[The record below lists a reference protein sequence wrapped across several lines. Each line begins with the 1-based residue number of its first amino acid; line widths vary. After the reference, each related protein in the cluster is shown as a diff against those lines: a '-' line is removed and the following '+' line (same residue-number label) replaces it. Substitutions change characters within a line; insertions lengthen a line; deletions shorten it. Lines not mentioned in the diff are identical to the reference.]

1 VTDDPR
7 RVRPLLA
14 LALGPVLASAL
25 ACGGS
30 PIRYGAILPLS
41 GQHEVYGQ
49 AIRKGI
55 ELAYQ
60 QAKADPAFAELELSF
75 HDSASDPQRANAELR
90 KVYDEG
96 ALAAIGGVTSAE
108 ALAMV
113 KIADDEGRVLLSPSA
128 SLPQLTGISENF
140 FRVFPSDFSEGTV
153 MARYAFENLR
163 LRAGVVIAQ
172 EETYA
177 MGIQKVFAEEFQR
190 KGGRILE
197 TIDYPANTSE
207 FEALADRAVT
217 LRPDF
222 AYVAAYAAEI
232 SRIIRDLRG
241 QGFAGLILTTSSFAA
256 AGIIEQTGATAEGAY
271 FTQATFDTEGE
282 KLTPQVKSFVEAF
295 QQRFATAP
303 DLYAAHGFD
312 AFNVLLEA
320 YRQGGTTTNS
330 FWKGMRGIRDLQGV
344 TGVLQFDEKGDVTKF
359 PHVYIVTQG
368 KPVDVEE
375 RRQEEILRARQEIER
390 IQREME
396 RLRGAGDN

>member
-1 VTDDPR
+1 
-7 RVRPLLA
+7 
-14 LALGPVLASAL
+14 
-25 ACGGS
+25 
-30 PIRYGAILPLS
+30 
-41 GQHEVYGQ
+41 
-49 AIRKGI
+49 
-55 ELAYQ
+55 
-60 QAKADPAFAELELSF
+60 
-75 HDSASDPQRANAELR
+75 
-90 KVYDEG
+90 
-96 ALAAIGGVTSAE
+96 
-108 ALAMV
+108 
-113 KIADDEGRVLLSPSA
+113 
-128 SLPQLTGISENF
+128 
-140 FRVFPSDFSEGTV
+140 